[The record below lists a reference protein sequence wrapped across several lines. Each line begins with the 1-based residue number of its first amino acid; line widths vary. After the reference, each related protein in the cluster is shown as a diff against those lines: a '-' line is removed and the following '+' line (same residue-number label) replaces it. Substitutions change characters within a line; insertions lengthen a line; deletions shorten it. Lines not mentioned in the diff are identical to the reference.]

1 MPTSNCD
8 STSISPLH
16 PPPPVSP
23 SVSPSPPKPHW
34 SISDHRTV
42 AIATTN
48 WTYTVFLQLP
58 VYKELF
64 LSLKTKFL
72 SLCKFCYLIFK
83 QEIEMRDDTKKYH
96 QLRCTK
102 VLSLLYPPPVPIQNP
117 QTPHIDSPLRCA
129 TMEPSMSSWMA
140 WDLVNW
146 LVARCWELPRWA
158 TSSYRCATK
167 KAVWRWRSYG
177 PGAYRYVGR
186 IPIASYDFLTLYL
199 WSPAKSPVKNVACS
213 ICKGV
218 PSVGKALCGQDENF
232 LGSTHPGST
241 VSAAVGIQAV
251 LHRLHT
257 TGEFSL
263 IWIKFWSYTYIIYV
277 VDYRVGR
284 LWPHREEG
292 VYGRGADNARRS
304 ESVEYRDRLVQAL
317 WHHLTGQLSH

>member
-1 MPTSNCD
+1 M
-8 STSISPLH
+8 
-16 PPPPVSP
+16 
-23 SVSPSPPKPHW
+23 
-34 SISDHRTV
+34 
-42 AIATTN
+42 
-48 WTYTVFLQLP
+48 
-58 VYKELF
+58 YKELF

-102 VLSLLYPPPVPIQNP
+102 VLSLLYPAPVPIQNP

-177 PGAYRYVGR
+177 PGAYRYVGS

-199 WSPAKSPVKNVACS
+199 
-213 ICKGV
+213 
-218 PSVGKALCGQDENF
+218 
-232 LGSTHPGST
+232 
-241 VSAAVGIQAV
+241 
-251 LHRLHT
+251 
-257 TGEFSL
+257 
-263 IWIKFWSYTYIIYV
+263 
-277 VDYRVGR
+277 
-284 LWPHREEG
+284 
-292 VYGRGADNARRS
+292 
-304 ESVEYRDRLVQAL
+304 
-317 WHHLTGQLSH
+317 